1 MQLAFA
7 GLLGSALGVATAQ
20 AADSP
25 LRDGTIGYVLTAKN
39 VAIWQSPDGK
49 VECPEGLNDGPRE
62 QFKTLYPEKSGVH
75 YKFVETQLEREGQ
88 IWNPTTA
95 PEPKLHFKEAQGTT
109 AIGLNLDGKTGPHDF
124 TSPDGEQ
131 GIDNQMYR
139 VLGCTGNYRGPD
151 GSYRH
156 FIQDYMRKFNYNR
169 WLMELTHVDD
179 LANDDDVDVTLYR
192 GKDPLMV
199 DALGGFITG
208 STQRVDFRWG
218 KSFIYHLKGQIKN
231 GVLTTAPADVTFPES
246 QARGVPYLSVHGWR
260 VKLNLKPESAEGLM
274 AGYTDIER
282 YYNSLGQ
289 NWSTHHRSYGAEPMT
304 SEYRAMRKN
313 ADAYPDPKTGQNTA
327 ISMAWE
333 IKFVQ
338 AFILHEKQDEQTITR
353 VQGGSAKAATAGRW
367 PAARSS
373 DETREE
379 GKDE

>member
-1 MQLAFA
+1 MPSYQSMKLAIA
-7 GLLGSALGVATAQ
+7 GVLGSALGVATAQ

-25 LRDGTIGYVLTAKN
+25 LRNQTIGYVLTTKN

-62 QFKTLYPEKSGVH
+62 QFKTLYPEQSGVR

-88 IWNPTTA
+88 IWNPTTE
-95 PEPKLHFKEAQGTT
+95 PEPKLLFKEAQGTT
-109 AIGLNLDGKTGPHDF
+109 AIGLNLDGKIGPHDF
-124 TSPDGEQ
+124 TSSDGEQ

-139 VLGCTGNYRGPD
+139 VLGCVGNYRGPD

-169 WLMELTHVDD
+169 FLIELTNVDD
-179 LANDDDVDVTLYR
+179 LTNDDDVVVSLYR

-199 DALGGFITG
+199 DALGGFTTS

-218 KSFIYHLKGQIKN
+218 KSFIYHLRGKIKD
-231 GVLTTAPADVTFPES
+231 GVLTTEPSDVTFPES
-246 QARGVPYLSVHGWR
+246 QARGVPYLSVRGWR
-260 VKLNLKPESAEGLM
+260 VKLNVKPESAEGLM

-304 SEYRAMRKN
+304 SEYRAMRKH
-313 ADAYPDPKTGQNTA
+313 ADGYPDPTTGQNTA

-338 AFILHEKQDEQTITR
+338 AYILHDEQGKQPITS
-353 VQGGSAKAATAGRW
+353 VQGGSTKTEVVG
-367 PAARSS
+367 
-373 DETREE
+373 E
-379 GKDE
+379 

>member
-1 MQLAFA
+1 MQFYRSMKPAVA
-7 GLLGSALGVATAQ
+7 SLLGCALVVATAQ

-25 LRDGTIGYVLTAKN
+25 LRAGTIGYVLTAKN

-49 VECPEGLNDGPRE
+49 VECPTGVNDGPRE
-62 QFKTLYPEKSGVH
+62 QFKTLYPMESGVR

-88 IWNPTTA
+88 IWNPTTE

-109 AIGLNLDGKTGPHDF
+109 AIGLNLDGKIGPRDF
-124 TSPDGEQ
+124 TSPAGEP

-139 VLGCTGNYRGPD
+139 VLGCVDNYRGPD

-169 WLMELTHVDD
+169 FLVELTNVDD
-179 LANDDDVDVTLYR
+179 LTNDDDVAVTLYR
-192 GKDPLMV
+192 GKDPLIV
-199 DALGGFITG
+199 DTLGAYTPG
-208 STQRVDFRWG
+208 STHRIDFRWG
-218 KSFIYHLKGQIKN
+218 KSFIYQLRGKIKD
-231 GVLTTAPADVTFPES
+231 GVLTTEPADVTFPES
-246 QARGVPYLSVHGWR
+246 QARGVPYLSVRAWR
-260 VKLNLKPESAEGLM
+260 VKLKLTPENAEGLM

-304 SEYRAMRKN
+304 SEYRSMRKN
-313 ADAYPDPKTGQNTA
+313 ADGYPDPKTGENTA

-338 AFILHEKQDEQTITR
+338 AYILHEERGEQAI
-353 VQGGSAKAATAGRW
+353 
-367 PAARSS
+367 SS
-373 DETREE
+373 VRDASERTEAVGE
-379 GKDE
+379 

>member
-1 MQLAFA
+1 MQLYRTMKPALA
-7 GLLGSALGVATAQ
+7 SLLGCALGVATAQ

-25 LRDGTIGYVLTAKN
+25 LRGGTIGYVLTAKN

-49 VECPEGLNDGPRE
+49 VECPEGVNDGPRE
-62 QFKTLYPEKSGVH
+62 QFKTLYPMDAGVR

-88 IWNPTTA
+88 IWNPTTE

-109 AIGLNLDGKTGPHDF
+109 AIGMNLDGKTGPRDF
-124 TSPDGEQ
+124 TSPDGEP

-139 VLGCTGNYRGPD
+139 VLGCVDNYRGPD

-169 WLMELTHVDD
+169 FLVELTNVDD
-179 LANDDDVDVTLYR
+179 LTNDEDVAVTLYR
-192 GKDPLMV
+192 GKDPLIV
-199 DALGGFITG
+199 DTLGAYTPG
-208 STQRVDFRWG
+208 STHRIDFRWG
-218 KSFIYHLKGQIKN
+218 KSFIYQLRGKIKD
-231 GVLTTAPADVTFPES
+231 GVLTTEPADVTFPES
-246 QARGVPYLSVHGWR
+246 QARGVPYLSVRAWR
-260 VKLNLKPESAEGLM
+260 VKLKLTPENAEGLM

-304 SEYRAMRKN
+304 SEYRSMRKN
-313 ADAYPDPKTGQNTA
+313 AEGYPDPTTGENTA

-338 AFILHEKQDEQTITR
+338 AYILHEERGEQAI
-353 VQGGSAKAATAGRW
+353 
-367 PAARSS
+367 SS
-373 DETREE
+373 LRDASQRPEAVGE
-379 GKDE
+379 

>member
-1 MQLAFA
+1 MQSCRSMKLAFA

-25 LRDGTIGYVLTAKN
+25 LRARTIGYVLTTKA

-62 QFKTLYPEKSGVH
+62 QFKTLYPGAGESGVR
-75 YKFVETQLEREGQ
+75 YKFLETQLEREGQ
-88 IWNPTTA
+88 IWNPTTE
-95 PEPKLHFKEAQGTT
+95 PEPKLPFKEAQGTT
-109 AIGLNLDGKTGPHDF
+109 AIGLNLDGKIGPRDF

-139 VLGCTGNYRGPD
+139 VLGCVGNYRGPD

-169 WLMELTHVDD
+169 FLMELTNVDD
-179 LANDDDVDVTLYR
+179 LTNDDDVDVTLYR

-199 DALGGFITG
+199 DAAGAFAYG

-218 KSFIYHLKGQIKN
+218 KSFNYHLKGKIKD
-231 GVLTTAPADVTFPES
+231 GVLTTEPSDVTFPES
-246 QARGVPYLSVHGWR
+246 QARGVPYLSVRGWR
-260 VKLNLKPESAEGLM
+260 VKLNLAPESAEGQM

-304 SEYRAMRKN
+304 SEYRAMRKH
-313 ADAYPDPKTGQNTA
+313 ADGYPDPKTGQNTA

-338 AFILHEKQDEQTITR
+338 AFILNEEQDKQAISS
-353 VQGGSAKAATAGRW
+353 VQGGRAKTEVVG
-367 PAARSS
+367 
-373 DETREE
+373 E
-379 GKDE
+379 

>member
-1 MQLAFA
+1 MQSCRTMKLASA
-7 GLLGSALGVATAQ
+7 GLLGCVLGVATAQ

-62 QFKTLYPEKSGVH
+62 QFKTLYPEKPGVH

-88 IWNPTTA
+88 IWNPTTE
-95 PEPKLHFKEAQGTT
+95 PEAKLHFKEAQGTT
-109 AIGLNLDGKTGPHDF
+109 AIGLNLDGKVGPHDF
-124 TSPDGEQ
+124 TSPDGEP

-139 VLGCTGNYRGPD
+139 VLGCVENYRGPD

-169 WLMELTHVDD
+169 FLIELTNVDD
-179 LANDDDVDVTLYR
+179 LANDADVDVTLYR

-199 DALGGFITG
+199 DALGGYLVG
-208 STQRVDFRWG
+208 STQRIDFRWG
-218 KSFIYHLKGQIKN
+218 KSFIYHLKGQIKD
-231 GVLTTAPADVTFPES
+231 GVLTTTPADVTFPES
-246 QARGVPYLSVHGWR
+246 QARGVPYLSVRGWR
-260 VKLNLKPESAEGLM
+260 VKLNLKPEGAEGLM

-313 ADAYPDPKTGQNTA
+313 ADGYPDPKTGQNTA

-338 AFILHEKQDEQTITR
+338 AYILHEKPDGQTITR
-353 VQGGSAKAATAGRW
+353 VQGSDGKGETSGR
-367 PAARSS
+367 
-373 DETREE
+373 
-379 GKDE
+379 

>member
-1 MQLAFA
+1 MQSYRPMKLAFA
-7 GLLGSALGVATAQ
+7 GLLGSALGVVTAQ

-25 LRDGTIGYVLTAKN
+25 LRDQTIGFVLTTKA

-49 VECPEGLNDGPRE
+49 VECPNGVNDGPRE
-62 QFKTLYPEKSGVH
+62 QFKTLYPEEAGVR
-75 YKFVETQLEREGQ
+75 YKFLETQLEREGQ
-88 IWNPTTA
+88 IWNPTTE
-95 PEPKLHFKEAQGTT
+95 PEPKLSFKEAQGTT
-109 AIGLNLDGKTGPHDF
+109 AIGLNLDGKIGPHDF

-139 VLGCTGNYRGPD
+139 VLGCVDNYRGPD

-169 WLMELTHVDD
+169 FLIELTNVDD
-179 LANDDDVDVTLYR
+179 LTNDDEVDVTLYR

-199 DALGGFITG
+199 DATGGFVSG

-218 KSFIYHLKGQIKN
+218 KSFIYHLRGKIKD
-231 GVLTTAPADVTFPES
+231 GVLTTEPHDVTFPES
-246 QARGVPYLSVHGWR
+246 QARGVPYLSVRGWR
-260 VKLNLKPESAEGLM
+260 VKLKLAPEGAEGLM

-313 ADAYPDPKTGQNTA
+313 ADGYPDPATGENTA

-333 IKFVQ
+333 VKFVQ
-338 AFILHEKQDEQTITR
+338 SFILHEEQAKQVIS
-353 VQGGSAKAATAGRW
+353 SAPADKAPTEAG
-367 PAARSS
+367 
-373 DETREE
+373 E
-379 GKDE
+379 

>member
-1 MQLAFA
+1 MQSYRSMKPAVA
-7 GLLGSALGVATAQ
+7 GLLGCALGVATAQ

-25 LRDGTIGYVLTAKN
+25 LRAPDSPLRDHTIGFVLTTKA

-62 QFKTLYPEKSGVH
+62 QFKTLYPAESGVH
-75 YKFVETQLEREGQ
+75 YKFLETQLEREGQ
-88 IWNPTTA
+88 IWNPTTE

-109 AIGLNLDGKTGPHDF
+109 AIGMNLDGKIGPHDF
-124 TSPDGEQ
+124 SSPDGEQ

-156 FIQDYMRKFNYNR
+156 FIEDYMRKFNYNR
-169 WLMELTHVDD
+169 FLVELTNVDD
-179 LANDDDVDVTLYR
+179 LTHDDDVDVTLYR

-199 DALGGFITG
+199 NARGEFATE
-208 STQRVDFRWG
+208 STQRIDFRWG
-218 KSFIYHLKGQIKN
+218 KSFIYHLKGKIQD
-231 GVLTTAPADVTFPES
+231 GVLTTEPSDVTFPES
-246 QARGVPYLSVHGWR
+246 QARGVPYLSVRAWR
-260 VKLNLKPESAEGLM
+260 VKLKLTPESAEGLM

-304 SEYRAMRKN
+304 SEYRSMIKN
-313 ADAYPDPKTGQNTA
+313 ADGYPDPKTGQNTA

-333 IKFVQ
+333 IKLAQ
-338 AFILHEKQDEQTITR
+338 AFILHEERGEQAISSTQDA
-353 VQGGSAKAATAGRW
+353 GAKTDVAG
-367 PAARSS
+367 
-373 DETREE
+373 E
-379 GKDE
+379 